1 MAGTSNLP
9 FSEELHEC
17 GAKGAIGPE
26 ERWFS
31 AAAGACMVGYGLSK
45 ISLRTLAAMAVG
57 GYLVYRGSTGRCP
70 IGDKLG
76 PLSDKLGCDFLAA
89 KEAVEGFVGGCSVD
103 ESSADAVCDD
113 DLDPVDEAAMESFPA
128 SDPPSYSSGT
138 STPSQPIH

>member
-9 FSEELHEC
+9 FSEEFHPSRAE
-17 GAKGAIGPE
+17 GAIGPE

-31 AAAGACMVGYGLSK
+31 AAAGACLAGYGLSK
-45 ISLRTLAAMAVG
+45 ISLRTLVAMGVG

-70 IGDKLG
+70 LSQKLA
-76 PLSDKLGCDFLAA
+76 PLADKLGCDFLSQGMT
-89 KEAVEGFVGGCSVD
+89 EEDQVEGRPFEQNFSEPEC
-103 ESSADAVCDD
+103 CDD
-113 DLDPVDEAAMESFPA
+113 PDPVDEAAMESFPA